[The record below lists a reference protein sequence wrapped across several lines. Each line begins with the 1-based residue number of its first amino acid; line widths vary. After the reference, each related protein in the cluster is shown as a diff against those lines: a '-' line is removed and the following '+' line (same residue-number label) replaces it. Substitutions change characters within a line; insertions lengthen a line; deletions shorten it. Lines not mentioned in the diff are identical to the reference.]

1 MMKKIIILVILV
13 VAVFLVN
20 KAYENMEISNMQVYQ
35 KDYDKFSKLNHEVT
49 GFYMLDGDYYAVMQN
64 YYKQT
69 KEYKSSNSVFLKNRK
84 LYMKHMQKLLPHY
97 ENIEKFFAFDFIED
111 KNRVVTN
118 AYYKKFK
125 FIIEELKIAKKLQV
139 PLNKVPVLFFVL
151 NGGSGKKIPFDVY
164 EKSIKNAN

>member
-1 MMKKIIILVILV
+1 MIKKLLILLLFLGV
-13 VAVFLVN
+13 VFLAY
-20 KAYENMEISNMQVYQ
+20 KAYENMEIFNMQEYQ
-35 KDYDKFSKLNHEVT
+35 KNYDEFSKLNHEVT

-97 ENIEKFFAFDFIED
+97 ENIEKFFAFDFIEG
-111 KNRVVTN
+111 KNKVVTN

-125 FIIEELKIAKKLQV
+125 LIIEELKIVKKLQV
-139 PLNKVPVLFFVL
+139 PLNKVPILFFVL
-151 NGGSGKKIPFDVY
+151 DGGNGKKIPFDVY